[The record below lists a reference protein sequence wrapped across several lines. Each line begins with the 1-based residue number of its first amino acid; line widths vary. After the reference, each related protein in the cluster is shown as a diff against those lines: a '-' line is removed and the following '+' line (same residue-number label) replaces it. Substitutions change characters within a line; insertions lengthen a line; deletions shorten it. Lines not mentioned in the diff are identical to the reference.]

1 MKVYLSGAVYRQ
13 FVLVFPGTYSIPKHL
28 LNSLAPTQFSFT
40 YSFPWHL
47 LDSLAPTQFARR

>member
-47 LDSLAPTQFARR
+47 LDSLAPT